1 MSHLRTI
8 YEPLGLFFL
17 PKIKTKGDNQMFS
30 DEILERIFLRKEL
43 QDLSIEK
50 QSKIIHAIEEVIEE

>member
-1 MSHLRTI
+1 
-8 YEPLGLFFL
+8 
-17 PKIKTKGDNQMFS
+17 MFS

-50 QSKIIHAIEEVIEE
+50 QSKIIHAIEEVIEEVEEEQKNEFLSTNATI